1 MVDETD
7 IESSILEE
15 GLDFA
20 QMITGGDPDPPAADD
35 TPVKEPEKPAE
46 DDTPAKEPEK
56 PAEDEPEKPPVA
68 EDEED
73 EEDENPFDVVEKP
86 DSEKP
91 SDEDKE
97 PEKPASSD
105 DWSRL
110 RESRNRYKAEAAERE
125 SLLHEKEAEV
135 AELKAKAARTA
146 ELEEKLK
153 VFDEQEKE
161 LAVARVESTREY
173 KETIEAPLKAIGEQV
188 DILATSNE
196 GDVSAVHRM
205 LVEPDPAKQRTM
217 LKEITSG
224 WDEID
229 RLDLKKMAEDARTI
243 LDKQDAMRTNAHAAA
258 KEREQIA
265 SQREVETKEKSRK
278 EFINATGEVVKSIR
292 EKVPF
297 IPLAEGETEDD
308 RYSSLAQKVA
318 QVDFESQTPRAKALA
333 VASTFALPQAVKT
346 IAAKDKEIAE
356 LKEALAKSS
365 KSKPSVTLKAD
376 PAPDGEEQDFFKEF
390 GIQDRSNMFG
400 SMSIDVTG

>member
-1 MVDETD
+1 MADETD

-20 QMITGGDPDPPAADD
+20 QMITGGDPDPPAADE
-35 TPVKEPEKPAE
+35 TPAGETEKPAE

-73 EEDENPFDVVEKP
+73 ENPFDVAEKP
-86 DSEKP
+86 DSEKAA
-91 SDEDKE
+91 DDDKE
-97 PEKPASSD
+97 PDKPASSD

-125 SLLHEKEAEV
+125 SLLREKEAEV

-308 RYSSLAQKVA
+308 RYSSLAQKVV

-365 KSKPSVTLKAD
+365 KSKPSVTPKAD
-376 PAPDGEEQDFFKEF
+376 SPTDEGEQDFFDAM
-390 GIQDRSNMFG
+390 GIPQPNQMFG
-400 SMSIDVTG
+400 SMSLD